1 MLSRESKT
9 KIEFLDVLVVILI
22 IFIVIT
28 ILLTLGV
35 IDF

>member
-22 IFIVIT
+22 ILIVIT
-28 ILLTLGV
+28 LLLTLGV